1 MSQAR
6 RPNSSGMLKATAA
19 PQYTSIG
26 PSYDKNHGILDAVPK
41 QLELSTPAATGASLW
56 PPSSHTPLD
65 SRTPLTCIEDI
76 SSERYR
82 EYRFLGGDV
91 VRIEAPLKLNV
102 SESGGHR
109 IFDAEGVSHYVPAG
123 WIHLSWVAKDGEPNF
138 VK

>member
-1 MSQAR
+1 MAAQLADAPR
-6 RPNSSGMLKATAA
+6 FENATDLAF
-19 PQYTSIG
+19 
-26 PSYDKNHGILDAVPK
+26 
-41 QLELSTPAATGASLW
+41 
-56 PPSSHTPLD
+56 
-65 SRTPLTCIEDI
+65 EDI

-82 EYRFLGGDV
+82 EYRFHGGAV

-109 IFDAEGVSHYVPAG
+109 IFDAEGVSHYIPAG